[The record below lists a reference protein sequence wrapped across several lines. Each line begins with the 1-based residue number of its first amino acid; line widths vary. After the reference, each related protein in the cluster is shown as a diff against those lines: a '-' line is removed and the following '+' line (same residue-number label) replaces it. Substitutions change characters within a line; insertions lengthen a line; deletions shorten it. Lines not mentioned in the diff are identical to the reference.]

1 MSCGEG
7 NQKRSRKCENPNP
20 AHGGDECIG
29 DSVETK
35 DCKLRECP
43 GTANSFYSKDSAYS
57 FWFGIQIFEA
67 WMHFLF
73 SVCYPV
79 IYIYFDLDKIQKSNI
94 IKIFSNF

>member
-1 MSCGEG
+1 M
-7 NQKRSRKCENPNP
+7 
-20 AHGGDECIG
+20 
-29 DSVETK
+29 
-35 DCKLRECP
+35 
-43 GTANSFYSKDSAYS
+43 
-57 FWFGIQIFEA
+57 QIFEA